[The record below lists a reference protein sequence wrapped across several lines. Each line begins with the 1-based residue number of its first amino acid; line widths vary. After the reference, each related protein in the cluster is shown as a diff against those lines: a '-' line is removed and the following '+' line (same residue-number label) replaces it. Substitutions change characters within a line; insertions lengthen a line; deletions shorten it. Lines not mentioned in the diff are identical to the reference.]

1 MSKIFNEDGTLYIP
15 ISGRVALPKD
25 KIIEEQGK
33 VVVTEAYC
41 QNGHSLISDVKIN
54 EQNGLNFIY
63 TNQERKKEAEIVI
76 SAVVGDRTKVNLDD
90 TKFDQ
95 EEVVKILC
103 PTCRNELPVLFM
115 CECDAPIY
123 LIYLD
128 KRTNPRHA
136 QSFCSRIG
144 CKKASRLR
152 FSQDALTEFKNLY
165 SF

>member
-1 MSKIFNEDGTLYIP
+1 MGKMFNKDGTLYIP
-15 ISGRVALPKD
+15 IGGVLELPKD
-25 KIIEEQGK
+25 RIIEEEGN

-41 QNGHSLISDVKIN
+41 QNAHSLISDVKIN
-54 EQNGLNFIY
+54 EQKGLKFIY
-63 TNQERKKEAEIVI
+63 TSKDGKKEAEIVI
-76 SAVVGDRTKVNLDD
+76 SAVVGDRTKVNLDK
-90 TKFDQ
+90 TKFTP
-95 EEVVKILC
+95 EEIVRVLC

-123 LIYLD
+123 LFYLD

-144 CKKASRLR
+144 CKKASKLR
-152 FSQDALTEFKNLY
+152 FSQDVLSEFKSQY

>member
-1 MSKIFNEDGTLYIP
+1 MSKIFNQDGTLYIP
-15 ISGRVALPKD
+15 ISGRLKLPKD
-25 KIIEEQGK
+25 KISESKGK
-33 VVVTEAYC
+33 VVVNEAYC
-41 QNGHSLISDVKIN
+41 QNGHSLISDIKIN
-54 EQNGLNFIY
+54 EQNGLKFIY
-63 TNQERKKEAEIVI
+63 TNQERKKEAQIVI
-76 SAVVGDRTKVNLDD
+76 SAVVGDRTKVNLDK
-90 TKFDQ
+90 TKFDK
-95 EEVVKILC
+95 EEIVKILC

-136 QSFCSRIG
+136 QSFCSRVG

-152 FSQDALTEFKNLY
+152 FSQDALTEFKSLY

>member
-1 MSKIFNEDGTLYIP
+1 MSKIFNQDGTLYIP
-15 ISGRVALPKD
+15 ISGRLKLPKD
-25 KIIEEQGK
+25 KISESKGK
-33 VVVTEAYC
+33 VVVNEAYC
-41 QNGHSLISDVKIN
+41 QNGHSLISDIKIN
-54 EQNGLNFIY
+54 EQNGLKFIY
-63 TNQERKKEAEIVI
+63 TNQERKKEAQIVI
-76 SAVVGDRTKVNLDD
+76 SAVVGDRTKVNLDK
-90 TKFDQ
+90 TKFDK
-95 EEVVKILC
+95 EEIVKVLC

-136 QSFCSRIG
+136 QSFCSRVG

-152 FSQDALTEFKNLY
+152 FSQDALTEFKSQY

>member
-1 MSKIFNEDGTLYIP
+1 MGKTFNEDGTLYIP
-15 ISGRVALPKD
+15 ISGRLELPKD

-63 TNQERKKEAEIVI
+63 TNQDGQKEAEIVI
-76 SAVVGDRTKVNLDD
+76 SAVVGDRTKVNLDQ
-90 TKFDQ
+90 TTFDQ
-95 EEVVKILC
+95 EEIVKILC
-103 PTCRNELPVLFM
+103 PTCRNDLPVLFM
-115 CECDAPIY
+115 CECNAPIY

-152 FSQDALTEFKNLY
+152 FSQDALTEFKSLY